1 MCKWDIDFECRL
13 VEYLESI
20 SNIKDIDEVLLYELE
35 TEEMDKY
42 MQIWLWQTMLSDNKY
57 EMLVELAEQT
67 DLIITKYENI
77 RQDLREAYR
86 YA

>member
-20 SNIKDIDEVLLYELE
+20 NNIKDIDEVLLYELE

-42 MQIWLWQTMLSDNKY
+42 MQIWLWQTMLSDDKY
-57 EMLVELAEQT
+57 KMLVELAEQT
-67 DLIITKYENI
+67 DLIISKYENI

-86 YA
+86 YE